1 MENLYEILQCAPTAS
16 RDELRRAY
24 TRLALKHHPDKRAQR
39 KAAENSSHLASQER
53 LSSTLTANVKQ
64 EANCIPIDSNH
75 HLNSSASSF
84 GRSGIERDSEMS
96 FSLVDSD
103 EHVCGLDSTSGS
115 TTTKDELPE
124 CEFVKIDMAWKIL
137 GHDDLRAEY
146 DIKWQDR
153 CLMQE
158 HPPQLTD
165 ILMNCSNCGNTKVTN
180 VICFF
185 ILISTHVCCYTIY
198 LLCYDLHQIRCISD
212 AVLQVS
218 CDTSLTRRVFCDEI
232 NSHDLGNSHSDGTDI
247 AGIAK
252 GFLASWL
259 SSRKA
264 LSC

>member
-158 HPPQLTD
+158 HPVQDTIPFEDFDFDASDEIYSYPCRCGSEFLLTKFDRQLFYD
-165 ILMNCSNCGNTKVTN
+165 
-180 VICFF
+180 F
-185 ILISTHVCCYTIY
+185 VCCST
-198 LLCYDLHQIRCISD
+198 C
-212 AVLQVS
+212 
-218 CDTSLTRRVFCDEI
+218 SLTININYDRR
-232 NSHDLGNSHSDGTDI
+232 
-247 AGIAK
+247 
-252 GFLASWL
+252 
-259 SSRKA
+259 
-264 LSC
+264 